1 MKRSIAGWSF
11 LLYMIT
17 CPLAFNGCCKIS
29 ALPLLT
35 IERDIMIRFHRSI
48 ICFVVVCSV
57 CISLNAQQVNTQ
69 QEENKTQAKAE
80 AEKSVKPGINKSFV
94 NVNPQKF
101 VERFEREG
109 REVYDQRQQIIK
121 ALKLKPGAIVADI
134 GAGTGLFTRL
144 FSPAVGSKGR
154 VYAVDISENFIKHIR
169 LSCKEKGMKNV
180 TGIVCAQDDVKLAPQ
195 SIDIAFV
202 CATYHHFEYPNKTL
216 TSIHRALRPKGKLIV
231 IDFDRKKG
239 VSSEWILKHV
249 RAGKKTVL
257 KEILSNKF
265 KLVEEKKLFKKNY
278 FLQFVKE

>member
-1 MKRSIAGWSF
+1 
-11 LLYMIT
+11 
-17 CPLAFNGCCKIS
+17 
-29 ALPLLT
+29 
-35 IERDIMIRFHRSI
+35 MIRFR
-48 ICFVVVCSV
+48 CFFCFAFFCSV
-57 CISLNAQQVNTQ
+57 CVSLNAQQEKKET
-69 QEENKTQAKAE
+69 KTKV
-80 AEKSVKPGINKSFV
+80 EKSVKPGINKSFV

-109 REVYDQRQQIIK
+109 REVYDQREQIIK
-121 ALKLKPGAIVADI
+121 AIKLKPGTKIADI

-144 FSPAVGSKGR
+144 FSPAVGQKGH
-154 VYAVDISENFIKHIR
+154 VYAVDISKNFIKHIT
-169 LSCKEKGMKNV
+169 LSCKEKGMENV
-180 TGIVCAQDDVKLAPQ
+180 TGIVCVQDDVKLAPQ
-195 SIDIAFV
+195 SIDVAFV

-216 TSIHRALRPKGKLIV
+216 TSIHRALRPQGKLIV
-231 IDFDRKKG
+231 IDFDRKKN